1 MVKAGLRNSYLLVLF
16 LLFSY
21 AMNKAVIMGNE
32 IIAKVIDTMLSG
44 QQVVFSAYM
53 LPLLWIA
60 AIGTAAAYF
69 VSISGSHYSAAVQR
83 DVRESLGAHLMK
95 LPFSYFDQKGTGSI
109 ITRLI
114 SDISEMG
121 RFFSEILPQ
130 LLTDI
135 VVLAVSTGYVVRMDA
150 NLILSLIH
158 I

>member
-60 AIGTAAAYF
+60 ASGT
-69 VSISGSHYSAAVQR
+69 SGNPWGH
-83 DVRESLGAHLMK
+83 
-95 LPFSYFDQKGTGSI
+95 T
-109 ITRLI
+109 
-114 SDISEMG
+114 
-121 RFFSEILPQ
+121 
-130 LLTDI
+130 
-135 VVLAVSTGYVVRMDA
+135 
-150 NLILSLIH
+150 
-158 I
+158 